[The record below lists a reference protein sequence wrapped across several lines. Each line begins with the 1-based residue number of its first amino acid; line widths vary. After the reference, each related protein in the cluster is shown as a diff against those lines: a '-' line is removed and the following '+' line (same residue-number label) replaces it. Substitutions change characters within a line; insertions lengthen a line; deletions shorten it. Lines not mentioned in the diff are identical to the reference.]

1 MDPTEITLTIHTLVN
16 YWTGPMSRKNKEF
29 LDKMVVAAFWRESI
43 SNSDMKKL
51 KGLYLWAISG
61 HKTVPLMEV
70 KTNDTR
76 TEEMD

>member
-1 MDPTEITLTIHTLVN
+1 
-16 YWTGPMSRKNKEF
+16 MSRK
-29 LDKMVVAAFWRESI
+29 DKGFIDRMVVAAFWCESI
-43 SNSDMKKL
+43 SNSNVKEL
-51 KGLYLWAISG
+51 KGLYKKAISG